1 MKKLIVFITLI
12 FISANAHAEFMGG
25 VLKTHKGQKMAMKC
39 LEVSEAGNC
48 TSFDIMI
55 KWHDGMEFERMVTV
69 DVQEMDQEELRRHA
83 NAYANEEI
91 NEDYA
96 TAAYAGTVTG
106 FAIAYFSNS
115 GIIGVPAMVLGAAV
129 DIVKAP
135 FVGVLYLTHRG
146 SDLVMKKQMTK
157 GLKFMMNPKKKGKEK
172 PLRKRY
178 FSALRQS
185 FYEL

>member
-25 VLKTHKGQKMAMKC
+25 VLKTHKGQKMAMTCVEK
-39 LEVSEAGNC
+39 SQAGNC

-55 KWHDGMEFERMVTV
+55 KWYDDMEFERMVTV

-172 PLRKRY
+172 RLRKRY